1 LGVRDL
7 TSSGCDSGTSWSPEL
22 GRGLRTSVV
31 ETASAGQTEA
41 LGAELGARLDAGDV
55 VLLCGELGSGKT
67 TLARGIARA
76 LGVSAPVTSPT
87 FTIGQRYQG
96 SERVVTHIDLY
107 RVRELAD
114 EEPGLLEDYLA
125 ADEVALVEWPQD
137 ALAELP
143 SAAVAVTLAHRGGDR
158 RRVEVEHRR

>member
-1 LGVRDL
+1 MSRCTDPGVCADPGVP
-7 TSSGCDSGTSWSPEL
+7 SAAKP
-22 GRGLRTSVV
+22 GREPDTSVV
-31 ETASAGQTEA
+31 ETASAAQTEA
-41 LGAELGARLDAGDV
+41 LGGVLGARLGAGDV

-87 FTIGQRYQG
+87 FTIAHRYQG
-96 SERVVTHIDLY
+96 SERVVSHIDLY
-107 RVRELAD
+107 RVRELAN

-137 ALAELP
+137 AMGELP
-143 SAAVAVTLAHRGGDR
+143 SAALAVTLAHRGGDR
-158 RRVEVEHRR
+158 RRVEVEDRR